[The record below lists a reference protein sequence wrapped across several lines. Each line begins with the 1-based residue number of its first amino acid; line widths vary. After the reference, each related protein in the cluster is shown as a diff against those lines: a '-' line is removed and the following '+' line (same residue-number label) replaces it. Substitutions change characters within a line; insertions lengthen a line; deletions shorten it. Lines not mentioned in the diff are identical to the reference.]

1 MIIVDFYI
9 NDFIFALFLFIKDGK
24 VVNYNGSEIIGLIN
38 LKYGKRMAFRDNY
51 FTVNAGFFREAA
63 SREKVNNRSCLSV
76 SPGLSFCKGKTA
88 SGALCKL
95 PLLWLWLPVLLDM

>member
-38 LKYGKRMAFRDNY
+38 FKYGKRMAFRDNY
-51 FTVNAGFFREAA
+51 FTVNAGFFREAGKRSTTGHA
-63 SREKVNNRSCLSV
+63 SLSPQAFLSVREKQPLVHYVSCHCC
-76 SPGLSFCKGKTA
+76 GYGYRYY
-88 SGALCKL
+88 
-95 PLLWLWLPVLLDM
+95 